1 MPDGARTEEIMED
14 FSSVIRER
22 RSIRKYLPDRVP
34 DAVLREILD
43 EARWAPSCGNTQS
56 TEVYVLSG
64 DTLERFKATLLE
76 RSRGETPPLPDLE
89 IPTPWPEPY
98 QSRRK
103 ATMEARAAFVAA
115 EEKRSGAV
123 SQDLSL
129 SPSASGS
136 ELFGAPHVLAIAT
149 NKCTSRSY
157 ACFDAGLLT
166 QTIALAAHA
175 RGLGTC
181 ITAAVIGFPEILR
194 ELIPGSENE
203 IFIIGVTLGYPDHE
217 AIINQVPRER
227 ASLEERVHFVEA

>member
-1 MPDGARTEEIMED
+1 MED

-22 RSIRKYLPDRVP
+22 RSIRKYLPDKVP

-89 IPTPWPEPY
+89 IPAPWPEPY

-115 EEKRSGAV
+115 EEKRRGIV
-123 SQDLSL
+123 SPDLSL

-157 ACFDAGLLT
+157 ACFDAGLLVENVC
-166 QTIALAAHA
+166 LAAHA
-175 RGLGTC
+175 AGLATV
-181 ITAAVIGFPEILR
+181 IMAVAVRHPDVLR
-194 ELIPGSENE
+194 EAVPGAGGKR
-203 IFIIGVTLGYPDHE
+203 FVVHFAGTLG
-217 AIINQVPRER
+217 V
-227 ASLEERVHFVEA
+227 